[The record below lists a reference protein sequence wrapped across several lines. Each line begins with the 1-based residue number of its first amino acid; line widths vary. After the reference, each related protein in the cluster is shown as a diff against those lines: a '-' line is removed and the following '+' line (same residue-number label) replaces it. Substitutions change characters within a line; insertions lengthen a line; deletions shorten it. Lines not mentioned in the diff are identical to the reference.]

1 MVLRW
6 GMSARLGPFASG
18 GSGEQVFLGEQIAR
32 RRDYSEATAREVDE
46 EVLRILQEA
55 STRATETL
63 EAHRE
68 ALDRVAN
75 LLLEKEEI
83 TGAEVMGLLE

>member
-18 GSGEQVFLGEQIAR
+18 GRGEQVFLGEQIAR

-55 STRATETL
+55 STRARETL

-83 TGAEVMGLLE
+83 TGAEVKGLLE

>member
-1 MVLRW
+1 
-6 GMSARLGPFASG
+6 
-18 GSGEQVFLGEQIAR
+18 
-32 RRDYSEATAREVDE
+32 VDE